1 VSEKSDLRDRTV
13 AQTAAPERAV
23 VKDPPPRP
31 DYPRYRVEPG
41 ERVSLAEIDPGE
53 TEHYRRKKD
62 VKKKLEGQRRG
73 IRDLQ
78 GRLYAENRRGC
89 SSCSRLWTPAART
102 ARSSMSSRA

>member
-1 VSEKSDLRDRTV
+1 MSEKSDLRDRTV
-13 AQTAAPERAV
+13 AQAAASERAV
-23 VKDPPPRP
+23 VKDPPRP

-41 ERVSLAEIDPGE
+41 ERVSLAEIEPGE

-62 VKKKLEGQRRG
+62 ETKKLEGQRRG

-89 SSCSRLWTPAART
+89 SSCSRL
-102 ARSSMSSRA
+102 